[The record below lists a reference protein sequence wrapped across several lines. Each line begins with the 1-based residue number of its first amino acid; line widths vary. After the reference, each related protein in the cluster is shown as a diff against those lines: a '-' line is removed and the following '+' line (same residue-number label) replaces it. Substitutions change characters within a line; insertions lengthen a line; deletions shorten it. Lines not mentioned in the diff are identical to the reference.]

1 MTTINT
7 IHDLSR
13 ILREHPEW
21 REELRRTLLT
31 EELLALPQRLTEYA
45 QATDRRLDALTESV
59 ASLVEHAKVVDR
71 WLESVDRRLESVDR
85 RLESVDRRLD
95 ALTESVSALAE
106 HAKVA
111 DRRLE
116 SLEEGMAVNNRH
128 IGEMKGRFMERD
140 VSDNAA
146 LIASDMG
153 LVWQKSL
160 DRQEVV
166 ALVDEAVRNGKAAG
180 IPTNHLRVLRRADL
194 IMEAAD
200 EQSQTAYIV
209 VEISWTAAERDTER
223 AIRNAGYVALFTG
236 RTTYAAVASVHIDK
250 EVADMLTQDAPQ
262 PHGSAAYEKAFHAS
276 VDEQPPLG

>member
-1 MTTINT
+1 MGVARSNR
-7 IHDLSR
+7 DLAW
-13 ILREHPEW
+13 LNDKFTGW
-21 REELRRTLLT
+21 
-31 EELLALPQRLTEYA
+31 
-45 QATDRRLDALTESV
+45 SV
-59 ASLVEHAKVVDR
+59 V
-71 WLESVDRRLESVDR
+71 
-85 RLESVDRRLD
+85 
-95 ALTESVSALAE
+95 
-106 HAKVA
+106 
-111 DRRLE
+111 
-116 SLEEGMAVNNRH
+116 
-128 IGEMKGRFMERD
+128 
-140 VSDNAA
+140 DNAA

-209 VEISWTAAERDTER
+209 AEISWTAAERDTER